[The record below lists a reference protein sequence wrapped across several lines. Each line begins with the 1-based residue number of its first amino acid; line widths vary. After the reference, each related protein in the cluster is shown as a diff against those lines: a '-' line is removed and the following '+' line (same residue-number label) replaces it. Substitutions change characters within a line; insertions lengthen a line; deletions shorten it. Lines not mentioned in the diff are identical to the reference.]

1 MKIYVKDM
9 ASNVVHEVGSDRH
22 DSLMLIDGGLFYY
35 NLHNGEG
42 TYDGGYKFCDKNGNT
57 DYDSEEYDNFYH
69 LGFSEEKFR
78 KQYEKEMKLLKK
90 VFENDK

>member
-1 MKIYVKDM
+1 MKLYVKDM

-42 TYDGGYKFCDKNGNT
+42 TYGYKREVK
-57 DYDSEEYDNFYH
+57 
-69 LGFSEEKFR
+69 
-78 KQYEKEMKLLKK
+78 
-90 VFENDK
+90 ENDR